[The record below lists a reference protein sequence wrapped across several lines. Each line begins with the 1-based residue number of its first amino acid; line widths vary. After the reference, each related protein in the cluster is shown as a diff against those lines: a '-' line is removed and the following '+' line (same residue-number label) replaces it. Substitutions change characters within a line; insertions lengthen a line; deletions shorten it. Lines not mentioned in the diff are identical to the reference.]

1 MKNILKFL
9 KSLIKKKSPLN
20 AQQASMVQRIG
31 EFVTMDARSVMVP
44 RVDVVAIDDSL
55 PLQEIV
61 KHMANSIHSR
71 FPVYHETIDTIVGVL
86 YIKDVIREMEDI
98 AQAKLGSLLRQ
109 PFFVPETIHLDTLLH
124 EMQRRRMHM
133 AIAVDEYGG
142 VSGIVCMEDIIEEIV
157 GEIRD
162 EFDNETEECI
172 KIDDTTYLIDGR
184 MSILKCNEEL
194 SISLPDDDYDTVG
207 GFVYHLFG
215 KIPFRYEQAE
225 KVFGDKTIRFIV
237 NAMAGNKIKSIKIE
251 IVKGNKIKSTFNS
264 TS

>member
-1 MKNILKFL
+1 MKSIVKFL
-9 KSLIKKKSPLN
+9 KKLVRKKSKLN
-20 AQQASMVQRIG
+20 EKQVSMVQRIG

-44 RVDVVAIDDSL
+44 RVDVIAIDDSL
-55 PLQEIV
+55 PLQDIV
-61 KHMANSIHSR
+61 KYMANSIHSR
-71 FPVYHETIDTIVGVL
+71 FPVYHETIDSIVGVI
-86 YIKDVIREMEDI
+86 YIKDVIREMQNIE
-98 AQAKLGSLLRQ
+98 QAKLSALLRQ
-109 PFFVPETIHLDTLLH
+109 PFFVPETILLDTLLH

-172 KIDDTTYLIDGR
+172 KIDESTYLIDGR
-184 MSILKCNEEL
+184 MSISKCNEEL
-194 SISLPDDDYDTVG
+194 GIVLPDDDYDTVG

-225 KVFGDKTIRFIV
+225 KVFEGKTIRFIV

-251 IVKGNKIKSTFNS
+251 IVKGNKVKSTAH
-264 TS
+264 TSS